1 LRWLG
6 EARARRRGDEVN
18 GAAGTVDGQVQ
29 EQVRA
34 LWRRR
39 WLVAATFA
47 AGTLAALLVALLTP
61 PVYQSSAT
69 ILIEQQEIPQD
80 FVRSTITSFAD
91 QRIQVISQRVMTT
104 QNLVGIIERND
115 LYPDERRTEPREVVV
130 QRMREDVR
138 MKMIS
143 ADVIDPRSGSP
154 VRATI
159 AFSLSYRNANSEL
172 AYKVASELTSLYLN
186 ENLSARAKQTQQA
199 LTFLE
204 DEGNRL
210 SAQIASLEKQI
221 ADFKQRHADRLPT
234 LGQIN
239 LSGVDRTELEIRDL
253 GTRLSLLDQQE
264 TLIRAQL
271 AQISP
276 TSPLY
281 TDGGGRVLTPSDR
294 LKALKSQIAGLR
306 ARYGPDHPDVI
317 ATQLQIDGLE
327 KQASADADA
336 NEIARRLD
344 DARTRLAEA
353 RTKYSDEHP
362 DVRRLSGVVATLERT
377 LAESPKVP
385 RTVTDTPDNPAY
397 IQVKAQLDTLLLERA
412 QLQKSRDELRA
423 RLADFERRVAES
435 PDVERQLVAL
445 TRDYETAYRKYQD
458 VRAKQL
464 EAQASQNLETERK
477 GERFTLIE
485 PPMPS
490 EAPVSP
496 RRGLILVLGTFLSAL
511 LGLGVGVVTNQLDS
525 RVRGPGDL
533 LRVLE
538 VPPLAQLPVM
548 LTAEDLARARRR
560 LRWSIGGAV
569 GSVVGV
575 ALFVHLLWRPL
586 DVVLLQIIRRFG
598 A

>member
-1 LRWLG
+1 MNQS
-6 EARARRRGDEVN
+6 A
-18 GAAGTVDGQVQ
+18 GAIDGQVQ
-29 EQVRA
+29 EHVRG

-39 WLVAATFA
+39 WLVAGTFA
-47 AGTLAALLVALLTP
+47 AGTTLALLVALLTP

-115 LYPDERRTEPREVVV
+115 LYADERKDEPREVVV

-221 ADFKQRHADRLPT
+221 ADFKQRHADRLPM
-234 LGQIN
+234 LGQAN
-239 LSGVDRTELEIRDL
+239 LAGVDRTELEIRDL

-276 TSPLY
+276 TSPLFS
-281 TDGGGRVLTPSDR
+281 DGGGRVLTPADR
-294 LKALKSQIAGLR
+294 LKMLKSQIAALR

-327 KQASADADA
+327 KSASADADT

-344 DARTRLAEA
+344 DTRTRLAEA
-353 RTKYSDEHP
+353 RAKYSEEHP
-362 DVRRLSGVVATLERT
+362 DVRRLAGVVAMLEQT
-377 LAESPKVP
+377 LAQSPKVS
-385 RTVTDTPDNPAY
+385 RTVTEAPDNPVY
-397 IQVKAQLDTLLLERA
+397 IQVKAQLDTLQLERE
-412 QLQKSRDELRA
+412 QLQTSREALRA

-435 PDVERQLVAL
+435 PEIERQLVAL
-445 TRDYETAYRKYQD
+445 TRDYETAFRKYQD

-496 RRGLILVLGTFLSAL
+496 KRGLILVLGTLLSAL
-511 LGLGVGVVTNQLDS
+511 LGLALGFVANQLDS
-525 RVRGPGDL
+525 RVRGAGDL
-533 LRVLE
+533 LRVLD

-548 LTAEDLARARRR
+548 LTADDLARARRR
-560 LRWSIGGAV
+560 LQWSVAGAV
-569 GSVVGV
+569 GSIVGI
-575 ALFVHLLWRPL
+575 ALLVHLLWRPL
-586 DVVLLQIIRRFG
+586 DVVWLQIVRRFG